1 MQTASKHSGK
11 AKQSDYLLTDD
22 TLKERFGRSPLFPEK
37 IEKATQI
44 MSLVRQKQAKKQK
57 PL

>member
-1 MQTASKHSGK
+1 MKTVSKHLGK
-11 AKQSDYLLTDD
+11 ANQSDYLLTDD
-22 TLKERFGRSPLFPEK
+22 TLKERFGQSPLFTEK

-44 MSLVRQKQAKKQK
+44 MSLVRQKQIKNQK